1 MTSTIFI
8 LNEALYGSERCTV
21 LRLEIPKQRAKEA
34 EKKHE

>member
-1 MTSTIFI
+1 MTSTIFT
-8 LNEALYGSERCTV
+8 LNEAPYGSERCNV